1 MRVVLVEPQLN
12 MEIPINLEVSMNRGY
27 HMAARSYEISLRVL
41 KCFFQHEKRNF
52 VSASGHVLFYLLYKH
67 Q

>member
-12 MEIPINLEVSMNRGY
+12 MEMPINLEVSMNRGY

-41 KCFFQHEKRNF
+41 FVFFSTRKEKFRICKWPCT
-52 VSASGHVLFYLLYKH
+52 VLFII
-67 Q
+67 